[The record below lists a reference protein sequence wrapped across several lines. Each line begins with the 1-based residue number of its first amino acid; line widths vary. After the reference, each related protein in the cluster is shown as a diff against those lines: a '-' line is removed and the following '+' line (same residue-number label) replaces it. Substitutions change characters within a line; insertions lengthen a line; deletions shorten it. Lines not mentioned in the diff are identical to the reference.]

1 MIGLLIH
8 FNIASMMQ
16 STYKDALYSI
26 LKKEQELSLESV
38 HVIDESYRM
47 IVFLQDLLSEMKK
60 RVLNHHFTVEN
71 DEIEF
76 FRIIKPQILGKLIY
90 YNKVYRIETSCPV
103 NSGKM
108 YYEYFSSE
116 LQQLKNEYKEHIC
129 NSDFYRYYRSGRT
142 DKDHDFFKL
151 GKINLNTGLNSFIF
165 EVDTQFSTY
174 YDYKVSRIIADELLY
189 NYLIVKINPVDK
201 PDMVLQNAESTKDVY
216 WTESKNALI
225 ELIYALYASGA
236 ISDGNIGIRKI
247 SLVFQILFR
256 TQLGDIHHSFHRMKD
271 RAGTRTSFLDHLKL
285 SLEQYMDKGL

>member
-1 MIGLLIH
+1 ME
-8 FNIASMMQ
+8 

-26 LKKEQELSLESV
+26 LKKEQEISLESV

-47 IVFLQDLLSEMKK
+47 IIFLQDLLSMMKK
-60 RVLNHHFTVEN
+60 HVLEHHFTEEGE
-71 DEIEF
+71 EIEF

-108 YYEYFSSE
+108 YYKYFSSE
-116 LQQLKNEYKEHIC
+116 LQHLKSEYKEHIY

-142 DKDHDFFKL
+142 DRDHDFFRL

-189 NYLIVKINPVDK
+189 NYLILKINPVDK
-201 PDMVLQNAESTKDVY
+201 PDMILQNTESTKDVF
-216 WTESKNALI
+216 WTESKNAMI

-236 ISDGNIGIRKI
+236 ISNGKIGVRKI
-247 SLVFQILFR
+247 SLVFQLLFR
-256 TQLGDIHHSFHRMKD
+256 VQLGDVHHAFHRMKD
-271 RAGTRTSFLDHLKL
+271 RAGNRTLFLDQLKS
-285 SLEQYMDKGL
+285 SLEHYMDKDL